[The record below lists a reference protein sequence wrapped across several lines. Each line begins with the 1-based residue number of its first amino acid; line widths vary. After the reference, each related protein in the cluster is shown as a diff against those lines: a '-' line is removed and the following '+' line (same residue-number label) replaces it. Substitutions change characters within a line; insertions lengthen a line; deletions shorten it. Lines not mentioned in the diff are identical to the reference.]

1 MSDAKAL
8 WGVVIYAQPKEC
20 YEMFKVAVEEQIGK
34 LQNCSSMQKSIVTTG
49 N

>member
-8 WGVVIYAQPKEC
+8 WDVVIYARPKERFA
-20 YEMFKVAVEEQIGK
+20 MIKDTVKEQIGK
-34 LQNCSSMQKSIVTTG
+34 LQNYASMQKLIVTTG

>member
-8 WGVVIYAQPKEC
+8 WDVVIYARPKER
-20 YEMFKVAVEEQIGK
+20 YAMIKYTVEEQIGK
-34 LQNCSSMQKSIVTTG
+34 RRNCASMQKSIVTTG